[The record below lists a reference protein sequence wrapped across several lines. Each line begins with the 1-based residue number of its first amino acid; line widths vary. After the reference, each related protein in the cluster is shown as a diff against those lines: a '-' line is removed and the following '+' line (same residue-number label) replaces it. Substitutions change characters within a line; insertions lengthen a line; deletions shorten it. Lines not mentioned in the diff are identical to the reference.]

1 MPGYNLLICEKEIFK
16 MYDNLVWDDVFQVWV
31 DPDAAIAEA
40 IMSDEE
46 LADIAERGFDNW
58 LYSLAGIL

>member
-1 MPGYNLLICEKEIFK
+1 MH
-16 MYDNLVWDDVFQVWV
+16 DNLVWDDVFQVWV